1 MIEAEE
7 MRVIGSMMD
16 DIRALKKRVEEME
29 AQLQALV
36 DMHCDSELEVRDDYV
51 ERLDELEKK
60 GEFEEFS
67 DIEELKRRF
76 EDKGS

>member
-16 DIRALKKRVEEME
+16 DIRALKKRVVEME

-36 DMHCDSELEVRDDYV
+36 DMHRDSELEVREDYV
-51 ERLDELEKK
+51 ERLDELEEK

-67 DIEELKRRF
+67 DIEALKRR
-76 EDKGS
+76 SH